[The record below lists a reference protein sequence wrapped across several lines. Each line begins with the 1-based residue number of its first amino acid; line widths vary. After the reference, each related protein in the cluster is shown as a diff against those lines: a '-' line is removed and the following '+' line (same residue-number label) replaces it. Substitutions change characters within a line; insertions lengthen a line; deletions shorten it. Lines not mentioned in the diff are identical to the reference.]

1 MATRLSFSSP
11 RDVMFGYRLGGGA
24 RRSRARGKPASNDPI
39 ASRPSIPAPLPWAS
53 GIAWESEG
61 PSTIRLV
68 RTPIGIA
75 RIARAA
81 LFVVGL
87 GALYGAVLALT
98 SGLVDPP
105 AQTVR
110 GRPASGVLVTHP
122 QPEAVA
128 AQAGERV
135 ANEIAGVRR
144 ADGAVRGK
152 L

>member
-11 RDVMFGYRLGGGA
+11 RDVMFGYRLDGGA
-24 RRSRARGKPASNDPI
+24 RRSRERGKPASDDPI
-39 ASRPSIPAPLPWAS
+39 ASRPSIPAPLPWATVS
-53 GIAWESEG
+53 DWESDG
-61 PSTIRLV
+61 PSAIRFV

-75 RIARAA
+75 RVARAA

-87 GALYGAVLALT
+87 GALYGAALALT

-105 AQTVR
+105 AQAVR
-110 GRPASGVLVTHP
+110 GGPAPGVLATHP

-135 ANEIAGVRR
+135 ANGIAGVRR
-144 ADGAVRGK
+144 PDGPVRGK